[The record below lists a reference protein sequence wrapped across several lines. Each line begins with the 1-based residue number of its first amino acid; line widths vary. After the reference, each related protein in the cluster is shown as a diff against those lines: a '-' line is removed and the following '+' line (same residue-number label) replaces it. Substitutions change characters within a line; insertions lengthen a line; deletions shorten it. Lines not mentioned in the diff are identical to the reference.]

1 MPFGSIETGLIDM
14 GHLILSGV
22 VAALAAALIG
32 HIAFHRGRNGRI
44 VKVSAETIDSVAR
57 VRIDQLIKD
66 LHARGDTDGIQREI
80 ERVNSAYTSLYGDMN
95 NLRERLAHIETNG
108 VEDIRARERLDA
120 VIKDA
125 NALAAKLTS
134 RVKAIEDAG
143 TGVEKALRAHARLDA
158 LRDHPKGLAGW
169 KASEQDEA

>member
-57 VRIDQLIKD
+57 VRIDQLVSD
-66 LHARGDTDGIQREI
+66 LHERGDGIKREI
-80 ERVNSAYTSLYGDMN
+80 ERVNSAYTSLYGDVN
-95 NLRERLAHIETNG
+95 NLRERVAHIEDNC